1 MKKSRPDV
9 SSGEPRDKTQGRD
22 EQRRGRHDAAAAPDE
37 HHPNDTMKKQAPD
50 AIDLLDADHLAIH
63 AQFQAYRELV
73 QNRAPALQRR
83 SLAEEICIELTIH
96 ARLEEELFYP
106 AVREA
111 LQDDDLV
118 DDDDEDPHGTQREFV
133 AQILATAPEDPLY
146 DAKVALLG
154 DHVLRHVRQEREQ
167 VFNRVLA
174 ARIDLQS
181 LGRLM
186 AVRKEELR
194 AVSEALREEALASA
208 LA

>member
-1 MKKSRPDV
+1 
-9 SSGEPRDKTQGRD
+9 
-22 EQRRGRHDAAAAPDE
+22 
-37 HHPNDTMKKQAPD
+37 MKKQAPD

-118 DDDDEDPHGTQREFV
+118 DDDEDDPHGTQREFV
-133 AQILATAPEDPLY
+133 AQILATPPEDELY
-146 DAKVALLG
+146 DAKVA
-154 DHVLRHVRQEREQ
+154 VLADYVARHVSEEREQ

-174 ARIDLQS
+174 SRLDLQS
-181 LGRLM
+181 LARSI
-186 AVRKEELR
+186 AR
-194 AVSEALREEALASA
+194 AVGKGFVRASLGGVRDEAEIRGHRRTYVGALPGKLIQSLKKAGSA
-208 LA
+208 NPVFLLD